1 MFDNLNEMQLK
12 AIKHNEG
19 PLLILAGA
27 GSGKTLTILGKIRYL
42 IEIKHLKEEQIICI
56 SFTNE
61 ATNNLKESIKKNFNT
76 KRTRRW

>member
-27 GSGKTLTILGKIRYL
+27 GSGKTRVLTTRIAYLVKEVGINPCNILAIT
-42 IEIKHLKEEQIICI
+42 
-56 SFTNE
+56 FTNK
-61 ATNNLKESIKKNFNT
+61 ASKEM
-76 KRTRRW
+76 